1 MIVYVSQKAAF
12 REDAIS
18 GRIEDKILARM
29 GRRVADSEIRAW
41 QQSLTYMNVVLEDD
55 GIPEDAGICIEL
67 GIPQT
72 SKRIDFIVSGYDSRG
87 GSNAVI
93 IELKQWES
101 AQLTGMDGIVRTYLG
116 GGVRDVNHPSYQA
129 WSYAALLNDFN
140 EAVYSGGID
149 LHPCA
154 YLHNYRP
161 DSVIR
166 NDFYAAHVNRAPAFL
181 KTDVGLLRDF
191 IKRFVAKGDRAE
203 ILYRVEGGRIRPSK
217 MLADSLASMLTGNRE
232 FVMIDEQKVAFERIL
247 AVALRSERNRKAV
260 VIVKGGPGTGK
271 SVIAVNL
278 LVELTRAQ
286 QLASYVTKNSAP
298 REVYT
303 AKLAGTL
310 RRSHIKNLFRSSGAF
325 TDMTDGAFDTLIVDE
340 AHRLNEKSGIF
351 KNLGEN
357 QIKELIHSAKT
368 AVFFIDEDQAIDL
381 KDIGQSGA
389 IREWASR
396 YGAEVVELE
405 LESQFRCNGSDG
417 YLAWLDDVLQVRET
431 ANRDLKDANYDF
443 RVFDSPVALFD
454 AVKARN
460 QGANKSRVV
469 AGYCWDWRSKS
480 QPLAFDIT
488 FPEHGFAKRW
498 NLADDGMLW
507 LIKEDSIDE
516 VGCIHTCQGL
526 ELDVVGVIV
535 GPDLLVRD
543 GKVVTDVSLRSRM
556 DKTVF
561 GWRSL
566 MRSDQ
571 VGTERRLRSIIQ
583 NTYRTLMTRGMKGCY
598 VYSPDPETR
607 EWFRDRAGLG
617 NTYGQRNG
625 GFSTEQS

>member
-1 MIVYVSQKAAF
+1 MIVYMSEKAAF
-12 REDAIS
+12 REDAVS
-18 GRIEDKILARM
+18 GRIEDKIQERM
-29 GRRVADSEIRAW
+29 GRRVADSEVRAW

-55 GIPEDAGICIEL
+55 GIPDDAGICIEL

-72 SKRIDFIVSGYDSRG
+72 SKRIDFIVSGYDSVG

-116 GGVRDVNHPSYQA
+116 GGMRDVNHPSYQA
-129 WSYAALLNDFN
+129 WSYAALLGDFN
-140 EAVYSGGID
+140 EAVYSGGIG

-166 NDFYAAHVNRAPAFL
+166 SSFYAEHIARAPAFL
-181 KTDVGLLRDF
+181 KTDVPLLRDF

-217 MLADSLASMLTGNRE
+217 MLADSLASMLAGNRE
-232 FVMIDEQKVAFERIL
+232 FVMIDEQKLAFEKIRS
-247 AVALRSERNRKAV
+247 VASRSERKRKAV

-278 LVELTRAQ
+278 LVHLTREQ

-298 REVYT
+298 REIYT

-325 TDMTDGAFDTLIVDE
+325 TETSEGAFDTLIVDE

-368 AVFFIDEDQAIDL
+368 TVFFIDEDQVIDL

-389 IREWASR
+389 IRDWASR
-396 YGAEVVELE
+396 YEAEVVELE

-431 ANRDLKDANYDF
+431 ANWDLREANYDF
-443 RVFDSPVALFD
+443 RVFDSPTAMFD
-454 AVKARN
+454 AVKTRN
-460 QGANKSRVV
+460 RGLNKSRVV
-469 AGYCWDWRSKS
+469 AGYCWDWRSKA
-480 QPLAFDIT
+480 QPLAVDIT

-507 LIKEDSIDE
+507 LIKEESVDE

-526 ELDVVGVIV
+526 ELEVVGVII
-535 GPDLLVRD
+535 GPDLVVRN
-543 GKVVTDVSLRSRM
+543 GKVVTDVSRRSRM

-566 MRSDQ
+566 MRSDP

-598 VYSPDPETR
+598 VYSPDEETR
-607 EWFRDRAGLG
+607 EWLRNRAGVS
-617 NTYGQRNG
+617 NA
-625 GFSTEQS
+625 

>member
-1 MIVYVSQKAAF
+1 MIVYVAEKAAF
-12 REDAIS
+12 RDDAIS
-18 GRIEDKILARM
+18 GRIEDKIQSRM
-29 GRRVADSEIRAW
+29 GRRVADSEVRAW

-55 GIPEDAGICIEL
+55 GIPDNAGICIEL

-72 SKRIDFIVSGYDSRG
+72 SKRIDFIVSGYDSDG

-101 AQLTGMDGIVRTYLG
+101 AQLTGMDGIVSTYLG
-116 GGVRDVNHPSYQA
+116 GSVRDVNHPSYQA

-140 EAVYSGGID
+140 EAVYSGGIN

-166 NDFYAAHVNRAPAFL
+166 NGFYAEHVSRAPAFL
-181 KTDVGLLRDF
+181 KTDVALLRDF
-191 IKRFVAKGDRAE
+191 IKQFVAKGDRAE
-203 ILYRVEGGRIRPSK
+203 ILYRVEGGRVRPSK

-232 FVMIDEQKVAFERIL
+232 FVMIDEQKLAFERIRS
-247 AVALRSERNRKAV
+247 VACRSERDRKAV
-260 VIVKGGPGTGK
+260 VIVRGGPGTGK

-278 LVELTRAQ
+278 LVELIRAQ

-325 TDMTDGAFDTLIVDE
+325 TEMTEGAFDTLIVDE

-357 QIKELIHSAKT
+357 QIKELIHSSKT

-381 KDIGQSGA
+381 KDIGQSGS

-396 YGAEVVELE
+396 YNAEVVELE

-431 ANRDLKDANYDF
+431 ANWDLKDANYDF
-443 RVFDSPVALFD
+443 RVFDSPTAMFE

-460 QGANKSRVV
+460 RGTNKSRVV

-488 FPEHGFAKRW
+488 FPECGFAKRW

-526 ELDVVGVIV
+526 ELDVVGVII
-535 GPDLLVRD
+535 GPDLVVRG
-543 GKVVTDVSLRSRM
+543 GKVVTDVLRRSRM
-556 DKTVF
+556 DKTVL

-566 MRSDQ
+566 MRLDPA
-571 VGTERRLRSIIQ
+571 GTERRVRGIIQ

-598 VYSPDPETR
+598 VYSPDAETR
-607 EWFRDRAGLG
+607 EWLRTRAGL
-617 NTYGQRNG
+617 TTDPSPSAACGQAV
-625 GFSTEQS
+625 TP